1 MDEPSRIATTGIRRD
16 EKSLH
21 LLGIFVSWRLQAYGY
36 TLAVFYTVCL
46 AYMYWLGVWLVNAEG
61 VPTYH
66 DFTNIW
72 VASTQAV
79 HGRAAQVYD
88 QAVQAK
94 AQEVLVG
101 AGRAIFSTWPYPPS
115 YLVILAPLG
124 MLPYLTAFLAWQ
136 LVTLLGCV
144 VVVYLIVRRREAIA
158 LVLAS
163 PFTVCNILTGQSGF
177 LTATLLGASL
187 SQLERRR
194 VLAGLFIG
202 CLTYKPQLGM
212 LLPLALA
219 AANQWRAFA
228 SASVAALIL
237 AAASIIAF
245 GTGTWAAF
253 PQELVAQANGSL
265 FADSQVQWGYLQ
277 TVYGL
282 VRYLNGGPT
291 LAWLAQGATT
301 SAATVTVWFIWRSRT
316 PYVLKAATLSAA
328 TLIATPYAF
337 DYDLAAIAIPVA
349 FLARDQIDRGL
360 LRGEQTIMLALF
372 IGSLSI
378 LPSAGRAPIGAP
390 VMLAILY
397 LILRRVL
404 HYRQRCA
411 VFPIKL
417 PRQSRESVHL

>member
-144 VVVYLIVRRREAIA
+144 VAVYLIVRRREAIA

-177 LTATLLGASL
+177 LTATLLGVSL

-245 GTGTWAAF
+245 GTGIWTAF
-253 PQELVAQANGSL
+253 PQELIAQANGSL

-301 SAATVTVWFIWRSRT
+301 SVATVSVWFIWRSRT

-360 LRGEQTIMLALF
+360 LRGEQTILLAAFALAF
-372 IGSLSI
+372 VEIAA
-378 LPSAGRAPIGAP
+378 AGRLPVGAVILAALLCLIVRRTRRQNSETADAPEA
-390 VMLAILY
+390 LAWL
-397 LILRRVL
+397 
-404 HYRQRCA
+404 
-411 VFPIKL
+411 
-417 PRQSRESVHL
+417 

>member
-1 MDEPSRIATTGIRRD
+1 
-16 EKSLH
+16 
-21 LLGIFVSWRLQAYGY
+21 
-36 TLAVFYTVCL
+36 
-46 AYMYWLGVWLVNAEG
+46 
-61 VPTYH
+61 
-66 DFTNIW
+66 
-72 VASTQAV
+72 
-79 HGRAAQVYD
+79 
-88 QAVQAK
+88 
-94 AQEVLVG
+94 
-101 AGRAIFSTWPYPPS
+101 
-115 YLVILAPLG
+115 
-124 MLPYLTAFLAWQ
+124 
-136 LVTLLGCV
+136 
-144 VVVYLIVRRREAIA
+144 
-158 LVLAS
+158 
-163 PFTVCNILTGQSGF
+163 
-177 LTATLLGASL
+177 
-187 SQLERRR
+187 
-194 VLAGLFIG
+194 
-202 CLTYKPQLGM
+202 M

-301 SAATVTVWFIWRSRT
+301 SVATVTVWFIWRSRT

-328 TLIATPYAF
+328 TLIVTPYAF

-349 FLARDQIDRGL
+349 FLAKDQIDRGL
-360 LRGEQTIMLALF
+360 LKGEQTIMLALF

-390 VMLAILY
+390 VVLALLY

-404 HYRQRCA
+404 HYREQCA
-411 VFPIKL
+411 VFPIEL
-417 PRQSRESVHL
+417 PRQGRESVRL

>member
-1 MDEPSRIATTGIRRD
+1 
-16 EKSLH
+16 
-21 LLGIFVSWRLQAYGY
+21 
-36 TLAVFYTVCL
+36 
-46 AYMYWLGVWLVNAEG
+46 
-61 VPTYH
+61 
-66 DFTNIW
+66 
-72 VASTQAV
+72 
-79 HGRAAQVYD
+79 
-88 QAVQAK
+88 
-94 AQEVLVG
+94 
-101 AGRAIFSTWPYPPS
+101 
-115 YLVILAPLG
+115 

-136 LVTLLGCV
+136 LVTLLGFV
-144 VVVYLIVRRREAIA
+144 VAVYLIVRRREGIA

-187 SQLERRR
+187 SQLERRP
-194 VLAGLFIG
+194 VLAGLFLG
-202 CLTYKPQLGM
+202 CLTYKPHLGM

-219 AANQWRAFA
+219 AADQWRAFA
-228 SASVAALIL
+228 SAAVAALIL
-237 AAASIIAF
+237 AAASVIAF

-316 PYVLKAATLSAA
+316 PYVLKAATLSAG

-360 LRGEQTIMLALF
+360 LSGEQTILLAAFALAF
-372 IGSLSI
+372 VEIAA
-378 LPSAGRAPIGAP
+378 AGRLPVGAVILAALLCLIVRRTRRQNSETADAPEA
-390 VMLAILY
+390 LAWL
-397 LILRRVL
+397 
-404 HYRQRCA
+404 
-411 VFPIKL
+411 
-417 PRQSRESVHL
+417 